1 VNDEELMA
9 GARAAFDVLDPVPE
23 GVLAAARSAL
33 AWRTPAA
40 VLAELRQDGAA
51 RPAAGVRGG
60 TGRSLTFTCPR
71 SAAESA
77 ESAVEIEV
85 TGDGRHR
92 ELTGRLVPP
101 VSAEIVVRHRDLPAG
116 RPAGRTGPTGMFCL
130 PEVPEGLVSLL
141 FRLPDGSSVVTS
153 WVRV

>member
-1 VNDEELMA
+1 MNDEELMA

-40 VLAELRQDGAA
+40 ELAELRRDGAV

-60 TGRSLTFTCPR
+60 SGRSLAFGCPR
-71 SAAESA
+71 
-77 ESAVEIEV
+77 SAVEIEV

-92 ELTGRLVPP
+92 EITGRLVPP
-101 VSAEIVVRHRDLPAG
+101 ASAEIVVRHGGDPAG
-116 RPAGRTGPTGMFCL
+116 RPAGRTGPGGMFCL
-130 PEVPEGLVSLL
+130 PHVPEGLVSLL

>member
-1 VNDEELMA
+1 MNDEELMA

-40 VLAELRQDGAA
+40 ALAELHRDGAV
-51 RPAAGVRGG
+51 RPAAGLRGG
-60 TGRSLTFTCPR
+60 TGRSLTFACPR
-71 SAAESA
+71 
-77 ESAVEIEV
+77 SAVEIEV

-92 ELTGRLVPP
+92 EITGRLVPP
-101 VSAEIVVRHRDLPAG
+101 ASAEIVVRHGGLPAG
-116 RPAGRTGPTGMFCL
+116 RAAGRTGPAGMFCL
-130 PEVPEGLVSLL
+130 PQVPEGLVSLL

>member
-1 VNDEELMA
+1 MNDEELMA
-9 GARAAFDVLDPVPE
+9 GARAAFDALDPVPE

-40 VLAELRQDGAA
+40 ALAELRHDGAV

-60 TGRSLTFTCPR
+60 TGRSLTFGC
-71 SAAESA
+71 AAGPA
-77 ESAVEIEV
+77 VAAAVEIEV
-85 TGDGRHR
+85 TGEGRHR
-92 ELTGRLVPP
+92 EITGRLVPP
-101 VSAEIVVRHRDLPAG
+101 ASAEIVVRHRDLPAG
-116 RPAGRTGPTGMFCL
+116 RAAGRTGPTGMFCL

-141 FRLPDGSSVVTS
+141 FRLPGGASVVTS